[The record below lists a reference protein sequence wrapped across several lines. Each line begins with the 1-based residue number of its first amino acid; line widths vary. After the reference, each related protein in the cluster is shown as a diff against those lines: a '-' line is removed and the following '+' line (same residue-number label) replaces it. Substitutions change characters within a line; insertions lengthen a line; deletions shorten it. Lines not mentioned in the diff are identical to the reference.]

1 MVQICDI
8 EFHIHSTMLTLYCG
22 FFREHLGLEKQRTQD
37 GSREDG
43 ICYYYVAKGGND
55 VWGLHPSEK
64 VRVPLQLDRK

>member
-1 MVQICDI
+1 MQIYDT
-8 EFHIHSTMLTLYCG
+8 ELHIHSTILILYCG
-22 FFREHLGLEKQRTQD
+22 FFGESLGLGKQRTQD

-43 ICYYYVAKGGND
+43 SCYHYVTKGDND